1 MQPLE
6 NQDTIIFKLP
16 IGYITS
22 ANLFIDLVNI
32 DNTNNLFEF
41 ETNDNTKYSFRIQ
54 SKMYSTIEEVID
66 VFSQELTNIGFSCT
80 FENMSLTFSE
90 PIKIIENNFTE
101 FIGLIVGDTY
111 DYIAQSNISTYHL
124 SKNTLPQPSILY
136 ANLSTNLE
144 NSENILKNFENIQNG
159 KIELEINYQNDYEN
173 LFLTFSSNTNSQPL
187 KFNLSSTLNVIS

>member
-54 SKMYSTIEEVID
+54 SKMYSTIEEVIE

>member
-54 SKMYSTIEEVID
+54 SKMYSTIEEVGRQQHHEI
-66 VFSQELTNIGFSCT
+66 SP
-80 FENMSLTFSE
+80 ENQP
-90 PIKIIENNFTE
+90 PIW
-101 FIGLIVGDTY
+101 
-111 DYIAQSNISTYHL
+111 
-124 SKNTLPQPSILY
+124 
-136 ANLSTNLE
+136 
-144 NSENILKNFENIQNG
+144 
-159 KIELEINYQNDYEN
+159 
-173 LFLTFSSNTNSQPL
+173 
-187 KFNLSSTLNVIS
+187 VISARETKLQL

>member
-54 SKMYSTIEEVID
+54 SKMYSTIEEVIE

-80 FENMSLTFSE
+80 FENMSLNFSE

>member
-80 FENMSLTFSE
+80 FENMSLNFSE

>member
-54 SKMYSTIEEVID
+54 SKMYSTIEEVIE

-80 FENMSLTFSE
+80 FENMSLNFSE

-111 DYIAQSNISTYHL
+111 DYIAQSNISAYHL